1 MAQAVHALN
10 QELKGEKLGQKRMVQ
25 TAIRRL
31 LEGIDSLIWCL
42 FEYSCQ

>member
-1 MAQAVHALN
+1 MTQAVQVLN

-31 LEGIDSLIWCL
+31 LKGIDSLIWCL
-42 FEYSCQ
+42 FEYSCH